1 MRLRALKVS
10 YGDVGEG
17 EVAVNCEEKKIPEHP
32 VCDMQFSST
41 PPHQFLRPLAE
52 LPGLGTR
59 LSELEDEAAVLFKV
73 TGTRLQ
79 TYFFYLECLVP
90 NVSGQ

>member
-1 MRLRALKVS
+1 MKVLKVS

-17 EVAVNCEEKKIPEHP
+17 EVAVNCEKKTFFPEQP

-79 TYFFYLECLVP
+79 THFFYLECLVP